1 MKDQINKLTEAQ
13 AKYWL
18 DIAISNL
25 ESAIYTESR
34 ETTMT
39 CAENLGAIKARIET
53 LAKSNEEQ

>member
-34 ETTMT
+34 ETIMT
-39 CAENLGAIKARIET
+39 CAENLGAIKIQIET
-53 LAKSNEEQ
+53 LANNNKQ